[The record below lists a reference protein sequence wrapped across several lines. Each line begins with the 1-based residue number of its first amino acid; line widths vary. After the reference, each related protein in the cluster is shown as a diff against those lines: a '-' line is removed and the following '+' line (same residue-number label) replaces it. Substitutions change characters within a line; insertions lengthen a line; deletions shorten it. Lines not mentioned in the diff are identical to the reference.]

1 MTVSKDLERLR
12 KAQDGVKSVR
22 LSDNKKPKAGFVK
35 KGLGSNPIVNGK
47 IVPEDYVQTYPDGT
61 KLYKINSFIKDIAKT
76 IKE

>member
-35 KGLGSNPIVNGK
+35 KGLGSYPI
-47 IVPEDYVQTYPDGT
+47 
-61 KLYKINSFIKDIAKT
+61 YKRVRR
-76 IKE
+76 

>member
-35 KGLGSNPIVNGK
+35 KGLAI
-47 IVPEDYVQTYPDGT
+47 
-61 KLYKINSFIKDIAKT
+61 
-76 IKE
+76 

>member
-1 MTVSKDLERLR
+1 
-12 KAQDGVKSVR
+12 

-47 IVPEDYVQTYPDGT
+47 IVPEDYVHTYPDGT

>member
-35 KGLGSNPIVNGK
+35 KGVGSNPIVNGK
-47 IVPEDYVQTYPDGT
+47 IVPEDYVHTYPDGT